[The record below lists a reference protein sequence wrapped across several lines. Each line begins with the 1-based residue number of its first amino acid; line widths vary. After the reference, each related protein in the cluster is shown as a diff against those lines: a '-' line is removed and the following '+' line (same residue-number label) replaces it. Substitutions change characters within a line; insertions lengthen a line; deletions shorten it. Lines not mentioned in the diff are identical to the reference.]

1 MLQAVFI
8 CFGKKRVYVIE
19 GQRFKAVPMYVT
31 SCFHMFCEERE
42 SVCN

>member
-19 GQRFKAVPMYVT
+19 GQRFKAVAMYVT
-31 SCFHMFCEERE
+31 SCFYMFWEKE
-42 SVCN
+42 SVCD